1 MSKTSYH
8 ILVNID
14 DLYRKLLQAYDKQF
28 TDYSKRNYEWFLKK
42 GRNLKKYLIS
52 KGLWI
57 DADNPQHDAEFFI
70 MNLEREIPE
79 MGEDK
84 LIKLKNISKF
94 TLQPL
99 QTGDLIPFENIPI
112 VRGYPWPSAAVEV
125 LRMGI
130 GKKPNGKKPN
140 GKKPKRK
147 ISKKKSKKK
156 SKK

>member
-14 DLYRKLLQAYDKQF
+14 DLYRKLSQAYNNQF
-28 TDYSKRNYEWFLKK
+28 TDYSKRNYEWFIKK

-57 DADNPQHDAEFFI
+57 DEENQQHNAEFFI
-70 MNLEREIPE
+70 MNLKREIPE

-84 LIKLKNISKF
+84 LLKLKEISKF

-99 QTGDLIPFENIPI
+99 QTGDLIPFKNIPI
-112 VRGYPWPSAAVEV
+112 VRGYPWPSAAIEV
-125 LRMGI
+125 LRTGV
-130 GKKPNGKKPN
+130 GKKPMSKKF
-140 GKKPKRK
+140 KRK
-147 ISKKKSKKK
+147 KSKRKSKKK

>member
-14 DLYRKLLQAYDKQF
+14 DLYRKLLQAYDDQF
-28 TDYSKRNYEWFLKK
+28 TDYSKGNYEWFLKK

-57 DADNPQHDAEFFI
+57 DEENQQHNAEIFI

-79 MGEDK
+79 MSKDK
-84 LIKLKNISKF
+84 LIKLKEISKF

-125 LRMGI
+125 LRMGV
-130 GKKPNGKKPN
+130 
-140 GKKPKRK
+140 GKKPKIKRGK
-147 ISKKKSKKK
+147 PVRKKSKKK
-156 SKK
+156 ESYKKSKKT

>member
-14 DLYRKLLQAYDKQF
+14 DLYRKLSQAYDNQF
-28 TDYSKRNYEWFLKK
+28 TDYSRRNYEWFLKK
-42 GRNLKKYLIS
+42 GGNLKKYLIS

-57 DADNPQHDAEFFI
+57 DEENPKHNADFFI

-79 MGEDK
+79 MSKDK
-84 LIKLKNISKF
+84 LLKLKEISKF

-125 LRMGI
+125 LRTGV
-130 GKKPNGKKPN
+130 GKKPLKK
-140 GKKPKRK
+140 KTKR
-147 ISKKKSKKK
+147 KSKKK

>member
-57 DADNPQHDAEFFI
+57 DEENPKHNADFFI

-79 MGEDK
+79 MSKDK
-84 LIKLKNISKF
+84 LLKLKEISKF

-125 LRMGI
+125 LRTGV
-130 GKKPNGKKPN
+130 GKKPLKK
-140 GKKPKRK
+140 KTKR
-147 ISKKKSKKK
+147 KSKKK

>member
-14 DLYRKLLQAYDKQF
+14 DLYRKLSQAYDNQF
-28 TDYSKRNYEWFLKK
+28 TDYSIRNYEWFLKK

-57 DADNPQHDAEFFI
+57 DEENPKHNAEFFI

-79 MGEDK
+79 MGKDK
-84 LIKLKNISKF
+84 LLKLKEISKF

-112 VRGYPWPSAAVEV
+112 VRGYPWPSAVVEV
-125 LRMGI
+125 LKIGI
-130 GKKPNGKKPN
+130 GKKPLNKKPF
-140 GKKPKRK
+140 KKKTKR
-147 ISKKKSKKK
+147 KSKKK

>member
-14 DLYRKLLQAYDKQF
+14 DLYRKLSQAYDNQF
-28 TDYSKRNYEWFLKK
+28 TDYSRRNYEWFLKK
-42 GRNLKKYLIS
+42 GENPKHN
-52 KGLWI
+52 
-57 DADNPQHDAEFFI
+57 ADFFI

-79 MGEDK
+79 MSKDK
-84 LIKLKNISKF
+84 LLKLKEISKF

-125 LRMGI
+125 LRTGV
-130 GKKPNGKKPN
+130 GKKPLKNTL
-140 GKKPKRK
+140 
-147 ISKKKSKKK
+147 SKLEYSE
-156 SKK
+156 